1 MPRTL
6 LCLCCVILASAA
18 EDALTR
24 LPPLPRLTLTATAQ
38 PPFDPLAGTALAP
51 GVRIVPGVRV
61 VLDGMIQI
69 DKGPVDGM
77 EVLACLSEGKT
88 HEALIRL
95 KATDGAVVKAAVL
108 AAFGLPDG
116 RPAEEGSG
124 VPARGTPMRLTA
136 LWRDEDGAWLQADAA
151 TLVRD
156 RTADR
161 AFPALPWVHTGSR
174 VLLIAEQGPDG
185 KNVRRERFMLDSTRS
200 LAVVYDE
207 PDALLASP
215 FPYAE
220 QDARFE
226 ANSAVLP
233 PPKTPVHLVLSP
245 AEAVLTLR
253 LDPAGQLSLAGK
265 NLDDAALA
273 ATLRGAFAAPA
284 KPAHHAVTV
293 RTAASLG
300 DELVVAARARILAAA
315 ATATAWTVPL
325 FQPE

>member
-1 MPRTL
+1 MIRTL
-6 LCLCCVILASAA
+6 LCLVVVALVTAA
-18 EDALTR
+18 DDALSR
-24 LPPLPRLTLTATAQ
+24 LPVLPRSEVTATAQ
-38 PPFDPLAGTALAP
+38 PPFDPQAGTALAP

-61 VLDGMIQI
+61 VLDGAIQV
-69 DKGPVDGM
+69 DKGPVDGL

-95 KATDGAVVKAAVL
+95 KASDGAVVKAAVL

-116 RPAEEGSG
+116 RPAEENRG
-124 VPARGTPMRLTA
+124 VPARGSPVRLSV
-136 LWRDEDGAWLQADAA
+136 LWRDEDGAWRQADAA

-156 RTADR
+156 RTSDR

-174 VLLIAEQGPDG
+174 VLLITEQGADG

-200 LAVVYDE
+200 VAVNYDE

-220 QDARFE
+220 QDGRFE
-226 ANSAVLP
+226 ANSALVP
-233 PPKTPVHLVLSP
+233 PPKTQVHLVISL
-245 AEAVLTLR
+245 AETVLAVH
-253 LDPAGQLSLAGK
+253 LDPAGQLTRDGK
-265 NLDDAALA
+265 ILDDAALVA
-273 ATLRGAFAAPA
+273 ALRDAFAVTA

-293 RTAASLG
+293 RSAASLG
-300 DELVVAARARILAAA
+300 DDLVVDVRARILWAAA
-315 ATATAWTVPL
+315 KAAVWATPV